1 MDSDL
6 IKLAAYAVIILVF
19 GLGSVLKKAYEAKKK
34 RQEEE
39 KKTGPGMS
47 QPEKSQGL
55 RMEEETETQAPEITE
70 PEISS
75 EPAPPVIDLEDVLK
89 KAFGFPGT
97 TESKERRS
105 QIKIKKV
112 WREEM
117 PVKTEIKK
125 ISMEPEQPAVGEVV
139 GEGKTVADTAASGW
153 DDFTQ
158 HLNENSS
165 SELAKAIIL
174 TEIIAPPIALRRTRG
189 LSKRIA

>member
-6 IKLAAYAVIILVF
+6 IQLAAYVVIFIVI
-19 GLGSVLKKAYEAKKK
+19 GLASVIKKAYEAKKR

-39 KKTGPGMS
+39 KKSGPSMA

-55 RMEEETETQAPEITE
+55 RMEEETETQVPGPTE
-70 PEISS
+70 S
-75 EPAPPVIDLEDVLK
+75 ETPSETEPPVINLEDVLK

-97 TESKERRS
+97 TESREKPPR
-105 QIKIKKV
+105 IKPQKV
-112 WREEM
+112 WQ
-117 PVKTEIKK
+117 VKEGINPTAA
-125 ISMEPEQPAVGEVV
+125 MEPEQPVL
-139 GEGKTVADTAASGW
+139 ADGAEENKNISVTTICGW

-158 HLNENSS
+158 HLNENGS